1 MGLDMYLTAKRYLS
15 EYDPVEK
22 QIKQEIDKT
31 LDTKIGPTKEVALE
45 AGYWRKANAIHNW
58 FVNTVQDGVD
68 ECQESPVS
76 LDQLQEL
83 SAIVNMVL
91 DDNSL
96 AGEILPPTDGFFF
109 GGTEI
114 DDWYIENLTIT
125 KNILDNILNNPDS
138 KNWQFYYQSSW

>member
-22 QIKQEIDKT
+22 QLKQEIDKV
-31 LDTKIGPTKEVALE
+31 LDTKIGSVKEVSLE

-96 AGEILPPTDGFFF
+96 AGEILPPVEGFFF
-109 GGTEI
+109 GDTEI
-114 DDWYIENLTIT
+114 DEWYLENLTDT

-138 KNWQFYYQSSW
+138 KNWQFYYQASW